1 MKIAEDAGLLKDYN
15 KVISNFLDSEIFKNL
30 LQNPL
35 FIREYNTTRTN
46 QKEYFN
52 SYLKS
57 FNVDI
62 KTEGF
67 HLSDVGWGGTMQ
79 NRLYDFFEEKIEVH
93 GYYLGVREI
102 NNIRKRTI
110 KHGLNFSV
118 YPYVDFFDHIL
129 MANVELNEQLL
140 AAGHGSTLAYTND
153 PDSRTIEHHEENDKR
168 VYDAY
173 IEDTQNHMFE
183 RFKELTKSFKLIC
196 YDHHLEQYE
205 MMDHALRIGLFASKR
220 KVKREND
227 IYKGFYQNV
236 GNFSV
241 GLAIGENFSKKEK
254 LNLLSTFLLKPEE
267 AFRYVLRLKPMLLR
281 RKKYLFAYLIPSTLI
296 YYYIKL
302 RYRRNSLSPK
312 VEIF

>member
-1 MKIAEDAGLLKDYN
+1 
-15 KVISNFLDSEIFKNL
+15 
-30 LQNPL
+30 
-35 FIREYNTTRTN
+35 
-46 QKEYFN
+46 
-52 SYLKS
+52 
-57 FNVDI
+57 
-62 KTEGF
+62 
-67 HLSDVGWGGTMQ
+67 
-79 NRLYDFFEEKIEVH
+79 
-93 GYYLGVREI
+93 
-102 NNIRKRTI
+102 
-110 KHGLNFSV
+110 
-118 YPYVDFFDHIL
+118 
-129 MANVELNEQLL
+129 
-140 AAGHGSTLAYTND
+140 
-153 PDSRTIEHHEENDKR
+153 
-168 VYDAY
+168 
-173 IEDTQNHMFE
+173 
-183 RFKELTKSFKLIC
+183 
-196 YDHHLEQYE
+196 